1 MLRPVLSY
9 LAVAAALVF
18 PAAGVAQVVPAG
30 QIDTFQDGT
39 TMSWTK
45 GSLSNFPAANV
56 ATGGPAGAG
65 DRYLDIVSNG
75 GAGADSKLVVFNQQQ
90 WGGGKTY
97 SPAIAGLS
105 IDLNNFGATP
115 LTIRVA
121 FQAANGNEYS
131 TAGFSLAPTSG
142 WQPAVFSITDPNM
155 TQVAGAAQP
164 FSTALA
170 TGIQTMRIL
179 NAAAPSFNGDPIVAH
194 LGMDNIKAFAAVP
207 EPGMVLLTA
216 GAGFFSLRT
225 LRRVRCRVRG
235 RRLRRES
242 IFRV

>member
-1 MLRPVLSY
+1 MLRLVLSS
-9 LAVAAALVF
+9 LAVAAVLDF
-18 PAAGVAQVVPAG
+18 PAVGIAQVVPAG

-45 GSLSNFPAANV
+45 GSLSGFPATNV

-65 DRYLDIVSNG
+65 DRYLDIVSTG
-75 GAGADSKLVVFNQQQ
+75 GAGPDSKLVVFNQQQ

-131 TAGFSLAPTSG
+131 TAGFSIAPASG
-142 WQPAVFSITDPNM
+142 WRPAVFSITDPNM
-155 TQVAGAAQP
+155 TQISGAPQP
-164 FSTALA
+164 FGTALA

-194 LGMDNIKAFAAVP
+194 LGMDNIKAFTPVP
-207 EPGMVLLTA
+207 EPSMVLLTSA
-216 GAGFFSLRT
+216 AGFFSFRGW
-225 LRRVRCRVRG
+225 RRVRAGRG
-235 RRLRRES
+235 TRG
-242 IFRV
+242 